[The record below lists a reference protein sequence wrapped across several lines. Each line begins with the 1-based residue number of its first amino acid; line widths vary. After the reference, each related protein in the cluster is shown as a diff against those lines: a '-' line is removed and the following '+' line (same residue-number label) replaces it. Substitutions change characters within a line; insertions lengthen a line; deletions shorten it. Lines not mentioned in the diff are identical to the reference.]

1 VTHRVDVLGIGCAAI
16 DDIIYIDGV
25 PVADGKA
32 RVISQGRDFGGLTAT
47 ALVAAARLGAACC
60 FASRLGNDPGSLA
73 IIRDLRQSGVVVP
86 RRTLSSDARPV
97 RSTVISSLG
106 TGARA
111 IYFTNPEV
119 TGAHP
124 EMSEVMVRRAR
135 VLVLDGYG
143 FEGSL
148 RAARIARGARVPVVA
163 DFENADHPDFRQL
176 LALVDHL
183 VLSQPFAEEL
193 TGTAD
198 VPEALRILWDD
209 SRQVVAI
216 TTGGSGCSL
225 ITRDVR
231 KVVHVPAHPVEV
243 VETRGCGDVFHGAYA
258 AALAFGY
265 PVLGAIRFATVAAGL
280 KAAQFG
286 TRQGLPTRSE
296 VEALLPESDLLR

>member
-1 VTHRVDVLGIGCAAI
+1 VTRRIDVLGIGCAAI

-47 ALVAAARLGAACC
+47 ALVTAARLGAACC
-60 FASRLGNDPGSLA
+60 FASRLGNDAGSVA
-73 IIRDLRQSGVVVP
+73 IIRDLRRAGVVVP
-86 RRTLSSDARPV
+86 RRTLSEDARPV

-124 EMSEVMVRRAR
+124 EMSEKLVRRAR

-148 RAARIARGARVPVVA
+148 RAARIAREAQIPVIA
-163 DFENADHPDFRQL
+163 DFENADHQHFSEL
-176 LALVDHL
+176 LGLVDHL
-183 VLSQPFAEEL
+183 VLSQPFAQEL
-193 TGTAD
+193 TGTAS
-198 VPEALRILWDD
+198 VHESLRMLWDG
-209 SRQVVAI
+209 SRQIVAI
-216 TTGGSGCSL
+216 TTGATGSSVL
-225 ITRDVR
+225 TRGTSEVL
-231 KVVHVPAHPVEV
+231 HVPAYPVEV

-265 PVLGAIRFATVAAGL
+265 PILSAVRFATVAAGL

-286 TRQGLPTRSE
+286 TRQGLPTRAE
-296 VEALLPESDLLR
+296 VEAVLPESDRLP